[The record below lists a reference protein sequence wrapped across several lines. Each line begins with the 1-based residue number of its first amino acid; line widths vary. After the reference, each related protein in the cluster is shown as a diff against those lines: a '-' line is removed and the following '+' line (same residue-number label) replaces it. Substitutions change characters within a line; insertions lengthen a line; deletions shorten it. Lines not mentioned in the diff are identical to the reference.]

1 MMALIPF
8 GRHAVENL
16 GFVLAGYFESSGKVV
31 VLWILYSIAIE
42 AYLFISSQRTHIDVQ
57 GSFPVRPID
66 ARPGEILHRFG
77 TEVVVVTGD
86 DIVSKSTL
94 IMIITELVRYALL
107 YESINTRDSWL
118 AMGIAQGG
126 FIASLCL
133 WREVAANF
141 PVVQQVNARF
151 GLINRQNT
159 YAKRT
164 DRLYPSLKDLIRYQ
178 RSLLTGSD
186 SHQMEK

>member
-16 GFVLAGYFESSGKVV
+16 GFVLAGYFGISGKAV

-57 GSFPVRPID
+57 GSFPVRPVD
-66 ARPGEILHRFG
+66 ARPGEILHSFG

-107 YESINTRDSWL
+107 YEAINTRDSWL

-126 FIASLCL
+126 FIASLYL
-133 WREVAANF
+133 WREMVANF

-151 GLINRQNT
+151 GL
-159 YAKRT
+159 Y
-164 DRLYPSLKDLIRYQ
+164 
-178 RSLLTGSD
+178 
-186 SHQMEK
+186 